1 MRLQMRER
9 TMARVTL
16 GYGDAHAAWRPRRFT
31 LGRRCA
37 SQLQRSAGS
46 SDILSRPGAWTD
58 RCTMWCGR
66 GDPVLK
72 AQLRAADDDLKQ
84 KFRFSEL
91 NAGVNRR
98 AQGVR

>member
-9 TMARVTL
+9 TMARMTL

-37 SQLQRSAGS
+37 SQQRSAGS

-58 RCTMWCGR
+58 RCTMLCGR

-72 AQLRAADDDLKQ
+72 AQLRAADDDLRQ
-84 KFRFSEL
+84 LFRFSEL
-91 NAGVNRR
+91 KTRV
-98 AQGVR
+98 